1 MDTLDTYGL
10 GLQITSIDEAKE
22 TLTGVSLFTNA
33 IAQAGQTVRVTFR
46 GGVWPR
52 ILDNLKKG
60 QARPLD
66 LPGARPPEVVI
77 ENAYRAGDEDGLPV
91 ISGKWLRTACSS
103 MKALDKTTGH
113 DRRSIQ
119 VGWMSEPRLCFRNPG
134 PGVQGEPAYIT
145 WPISAETQTFAYEI
159 QPEQLGSLTVNLD
172 WLADR
177 VAKAREAKTRILV
190 TTDRYDVE
198 HPIAAELR
206 ATEDPDCLQVLQS
219 VLTDPRY
226 RAATVI
232 LYRDGVPERS
242 HKLSLTRDQ
251 SAVPAQTPLL
261 GWLNVEAPGTG
272 AIRIADKVALASELS
287 FLTAQKG
294 KTLRI
299 IPTKTLFM
307 GTSSAQTLIDGVISK
322 DRKIR
327 VRTNGIRY
335 LFHPE
340 GANPVTEHPFAHAL
354 YVAERYRGTDG
365 SDEAAIW
372 SPDLYKFEPGSEDR
386 SNLGRL
392 CGDRTEGDRNTVE
405 SGARRAAFPG
415 L

>member
-10 GLQITSIDEAKE
+10 GLQIISIDEARE
-22 TLTGVSLFTNA
+22 SLTGLSLFTNA
-33 IAQAGQTVRVTFR
+33 IAEAGQTVRVTFR

-103 MKALDKTTGH
+103 MKSMDKTTGH

-134 PGVQGEPAYIT
+134 PKVQGEPAYIT
-145 WPISAETQTFAYEI
+145 WPVSAQTQTFA
-159 QPEQLGSLTVNLD
+159 LGSLTVNLD

-177 VAKAREAKTRILV
+177 VGRARETNTRILV
-190 TTDRYDVE
+190 TTDRFDVE
-198 HPIAAELR
+198 HPIAAKLL
-206 ATEDPDCLQVLQS
+206 ATEDPGCLQVLQS
-219 VLTDPRY
+219 VLTDPHY

-232 LYRDGVPERS
+232 LYQDGVPERS
-242 HKLSLTRDQ
+242 HKLSLARDQ
-251 SAVPAQTPLL
+251 SDSPPENLLL
-261 GWLNVEAPGTG
+261 GWLNVESPGAG
-272 AIRIADKVALASELS
+272 AIRIADESALASELG

-322 DRKIR
+322 DSKIR
-327 VRTNGIRY
+327 TRTNGIRY

-340 GANPVTEHPFAHAL
+340 GANPDTEHPFAHAL
-354 YVAERYRGTDG
+354 YVAERYRGADG
-365 SDEAAIW
+365 SDEVAIW
-372 SPDLYKFEPGSEDR
+372 SPDLYKFEPGSR
-386 SNLGRL
+386 SRLSLGL
-392 CGDRTEGDRNTVE
+392 ECGDRSETDTNIE
-405 SGARRAAFPG
+405 AAAKRAASPG